1 MRSLRVLTAT
11 LVIILVAAG
20 AALAQAPSANV
31 DLRRNIT
38 YGTHDGVA
46 LAADYY
52 VPKAPGKYPVVV
64 AVHGGGWQGGSR
76 AGYRYWGQYLASQGI
91 GLFAIDY
98 RLSTPTQPSYP
109 QAVNDVRAAIQYV
122 KHNAAD
128 LKADPDRLALMGDS
142 AGGHLTALVGLAGDL
157 PPFNKAYPSDPYAN
171 LSTRVK
177 AVVPAYGV
185 YDIVQQWRSDQSR
198 RPRDQV
204 SEKFLGKAPMD
215 DRRLYFEASPMS
227 YAVKGPNHPQ
237 FMLTWGTADDVVDND
252 KQSEEFLRALKWAGI
267 SVRTAPVNGAVHF
280 YMTEPIDD
288 TESAVHQVA
297 SKILRFLQGA
307 LAVPTE

>member
-1 MRSLRVLTAT
+1 MRSIRVSAAT
-11 LVIILVAAG
+11 LVLVLVGAG
-20 AALAQAPSANV
+20 LSSAQAPSSTLDV
-31 DLRRNIT
+31 RRNIT

-46 LAADYY
+46 LVADYY

-64 AVHGGGWQGGSR
+64 AVHGGAWQGGSR
-76 AGYRYWGQYLASQGI
+76 AGYRYWGQYLGDHGI
-91 GLFAIDY
+91 ALLSIDY
-98 RLSTPTQPSYP
+98 RLSKPGQPSYP

-128 LKADPDRLALMGDS
+128 LKADPERLALMGDS

-157 PPFNKAYPSDPYAN
+157 PPFKNAYPNDPYA
-171 LSTRVK
+171 SVSARVK

-185 YDIVQQWRSDQSR
+185 YDMIQQWRSDQNR
-198 RPRDQV
+198 RPRDQIV
-204 SEKFLGKAPMD
+204 EKFLGKGPMD

-227 YAVKGPNHPQ
+227 HAIKNANHPS
-237 FMLTWGTADDVVDND
+237 FMLTWGTADDWVDND
-252 KQSEEFLRALKWAGI
+252 QQSEEFLRALKWAGI
-267 SVRTAPVNGAVHF
+267 RVRTAPVEGAVHF

-288 TESAVHQVA
+288 PESAVHRVA
-297 SKILRFLQGA
+297 SKILRFLQDA